1 MPHTRDAIAIPME
14 TKETRAPWMT
24 AERKKTLRVSVG
36 TVAGVGLATW
46 ISMQV
51 VPWFMDQANKNQA
64 AALDQQKAA
73 AVQAAEDRAFTQSK
87 LTELL
92 ERSITVGEKQAS
104 ATNENSRCLEAL
116 QDSHQDLCSQLRANN
131 EKFERFIEIQEQ
143 AAK

>member
-1 MPHTRDAIAIPME
+1 
-14 TKETRAPWMT
+14 MT

-73 AVQAAEDRAFTQSK
+73 AVHAAEDQAFTQSK

-92 ERSITVGEKQAS
+92 ERSITVGEKQAA

-116 QDSHQDLCSQLRANN
+116 QDSHQDLCSQLRAHN

>member
-1 MPHTRDAIAIPME
+1 MPHTRDDIAIPME

-73 AVQAAEDRAFTQSK
+73 AVQAAAAAAAAPVAGPS
-87 LTELL
+87 
-92 ERSITVGEKQAS
+92 TV
-104 ATNENSRCLEAL
+104 TFLVL
-116 QDSHQDLCSQLRANN
+116 P
-131 EKFERFIEIQEQ
+131 
-143 AAK
+143 